1 MIIVLSGLS
10 AIVLA
15 LLTLNLSIFKTY
27 TYESSDPLSTLP
39 SSHLD
44 ITKLIYNDQWI
55 SYEDDDYTSQIVL
68 DVSEHQG
75 DIDWVTVKE
84 SGITN
89 VIIRC
94 GYRGYE
100 SGNLY
105 EDKTFKTNIDQALDL
120 DFNVGVYFF
129 SQAINTHEAIDE
141 AYFVHDLIKDYQ
153 LQLPVVFDYEYIDYA
168 TSRVESITNAQIT
181 ENALAFLSKIEELGH
196 DPMIYGSIS
205 WFNDIYDLNQIM
217 NYPLWI
223 AHYNQYPE
231 FIHEFSIWQYS
242 DNASIKGIDE
252 PVDLNLMLIPK

>member
-1 MIIVLSGLS
+1 MIIIISGLS

-15 LLTLNLSIFKTY
+15 LLTLNLSIFRSY
-27 TYESSDPLSTLP
+27 TYESLVPLSALP

-55 SYEDDDYTSQIVL
+55 TYQDDNYTSQIVL

-75 DIDWVTVKE
+75 DIDWNKVKE

-89 VIIRC
+89 VFIRC

-105 EDKTFKTNIDQALDL
+105 EDKTFKTNITQALDL
-120 DFNVGVYFF
+120 GFNVGVYFF
-129 SQAINTHEAIDE
+129 SQAIDTHEAIDE
-141 AYFVHDLIKDYQ
+141 AYFVNELIKDYQ

-168 TSRVESITNAQIT
+168 TSRIQALSYQQLTD
-181 ENALAFLSKIEELGH
+181 NALAFLSKIDELGH
-196 DPMIYGSIS
+196 EPMIYGSIS

-223 AHYNQYPE
+223 AHYNDYPE
-231 FIHEFSIWQYS
+231 FTHQFSIWQYS
-242 DNASIKGIDE
+242 ESATITGIDE
-252 PVDLNLMLIPK
+252 QVDLNLMLIPT